1 MPSSAAVQVAS
12 GGDDTSSEAGGGA
25 RWVAHRWGVSVC
37 EPGAAAVRSGCVL
50 QLPALQRIDAVMTTI
65 VNDRGI
71 AMANDTHAFD
81 LHELAPVLEG
91 GWVLLGDLDRY
102 VSVSSKRFL
111 SVGSASAAAGL
122 SMDVVGVADE
132 TLYITALRPAARR
145 GSGDIAEWT
154 VVAKEIRFSSGCTS
168 VPVAGQTAPAC
179 VQHVVLH

>member
-25 RWVAHRWGVSVC
+25 RWVAHRWGVSV
-37 EPGAAAVRSGCVL
+37 
-50 QLPALQRIDAVMTTI
+50 
-65 VNDRGI
+65 
-71 AMANDTHAFD
+71 
-81 LHELAPVLEG
+81 
-91 GWVLLGDLDRY
+91 
-102 VSVSSKRFL
+102 
-111 SVGSASAAAGL
+111 AGL

-132 TLYITALRPAARR
+132 TLRITALRPAARR
-145 GSGDIAEWT
+145 GGIAEWT

>member
-1 MPSSAAVQVAS
+1 MPSSAATQVAS
-12 GGDDTSSEAGGGA
+12 GGGDTSSEAGGGA

-132 TLYITALRPAARR
+132 TLRITALMPAAR
-145 GSGDIAEWT
+145 GNDGIAEWT